1 MIIGTGYFRSIWDA
15 ENYYKPYS
23 PGLVPA
29 ELSAWIQ
36 TKLKE
41 GEIHIGIPPC
51 DCGEIVFF
59 NSKEGRYFQYK
70 TSAPNHRAELEPGIN
85 LGGNTMTKKIVKIS
99 TEHSKRHTEKTQ
111 SIHIEMVGGNPWFAD
126 IWIDDVCYT
135 IRKKGRGRT
144 FSISRA
150 K

>member
-1 MIIGTGYFRSIWDA
+1 MIIGTSYFRSIWDA

-29 ELSAWIQ
+29 ELSAWVQ

-59 NSKEGRYFQYK
+59 NSKEGRYFIDSNIKLQHP
-70 TSAPNHRAELEPGIN
+70 TTGQN
-85 LGGNTMTKKIVKIS
+85 LNPV
-99 TEHSKRHTEKTQ
+99 
-111 SIHIEMVGGNPWFAD
+111 SI
-126 IWIDDVCYT
+126 
-135 IRKKGRGRT
+135 
-144 FSISRA
+144 
-150 K
+150 